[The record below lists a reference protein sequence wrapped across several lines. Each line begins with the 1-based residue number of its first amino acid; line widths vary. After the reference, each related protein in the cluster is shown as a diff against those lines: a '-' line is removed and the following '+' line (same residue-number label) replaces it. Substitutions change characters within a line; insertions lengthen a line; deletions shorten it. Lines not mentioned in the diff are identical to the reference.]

1 MESAVKS
8 PVESSVESE
17 QARPRL
23 EENPPWPDGARC
35 AVVVTV
41 NLDAELFWLRLDES
55 CHERPKTLSMGE
67 YGPKRGAPR
76 MLDALDAAGVRASW
90 MIPATVAERYPETVR
105 NVAARGHEIGSRG
118 DGLEDYATLD
128 AEGQRRAIERSARV
142 LEDISGRRPTGF
154 RPPSAE
160 IGDDTAGVLGELG
173 FTWTSLARGDDRPTL
188 LRPATGLGA
197 TPLVDVPAHWELND
211 FPRFMFN
218 YGPAYPAGQV
228 RIAGYRQTLDDW
240 CAEFDAYH
248 GYGLCCVITLEPS
261 CIGKPGR
268 IGVLEEFLAYMRRRR
283 DVWFATG
290 AEVARWW
297 RSLDRPNDPGSSE
310 EVRHRTDPQRAVAG

>member
-1 MESAVKS
+1 MKS
-8 PVESSVESE
+8 EH
-17 QARPRL
+17 ARPRL
-23 EENPPWPDGARC
+23 EGNPPWPDGARC

-41 NLDAELFWLRLDES
+41 NLDAEPFWLRLDES

-105 NVAARGHEIGSRG
+105 DVAARGHEIGSRG
-118 DGLEDYATLD
+118 DGLEDYATSPPRGSGAPPSVPRGCWRTSPD
-128 AEGQRRAIERSARV
+128 GGPPASGRPPRRSA
-142 LEDISGRRPTGF
+142 TT
-154 RPPSAE
+154 PPVCWANWGSPGPPWPGA
-160 IGDDTAGVLGELG
+160 TTV
-173 FTWTSLARGDDRPTL
+173 DDRPTL
-188 LRPATGLGA
+188 LHPATGPGA

-211 FPRFMFN
+211 VPRFMFT

-248 GYGLCCVITLEPS
+248 GFGLCCVITLEPS

-268 IGVLEEFLAYMRRRR
+268 VGVLEEFLAYMRRRR

-297 RSLDRPNDPGSSE
+297 SSLDRPNDPGSSE